1 MSKNIPSLGHRENE
15 FLMNFA
21 GSDRNIFSFQQAAEF
36 WGSASNTRIAIHR
49 LTKKGWLYQIER
61 GKYMIIPHEA
71 GTERAWSADTYRI
84 ASEVVQPAVIAYW
97 SAIRHWNWTEQLPR
111 IIYVQTTM
119 RKSKARRTILGV
131 QYEFVKIN
139 NEKFFGN
146 VKQWYGNRSILVTD
160 KEKTLIDCA
169 DDVRRSGSLEE
180 LIKAVQEAAKQI
192 SWSKLEEYSQ
202 RFPNGAVKKRLGY
215 LFEKLVPELPRT
227 AKKLLNNWQT
237 ELTAG
242 ISPLVSGGRKS
253 GKISKRWR
261 ILINSELR

>member
-1 MSKNIPSLGHRENE
+1 MSKNISSLGNRENE

-49 LTKKGWLYQIER
+49 LVKKGWLYPIEK

-71 GTERAWSADTYRI
+71 GTERVWSADTYDI
-84 ASEVVQPAVIAYW
+84 ASEIVQPAVIAYW

-111 IIYVQTTM
+111 IIYVQTTS

-139 NEKFFGN
+139 NDKFFGN
-146 VKQWYGNRSILVTD
+146 VKQWYGNRTILVTD

-180 LIKAVQEAAKQI
+180 LIKAVIAGANEI
-192 SWSKLEEYSQ
+192 SWEKLGTYSDQ
-202 RFPNGAVKKRLGY
+202 FPNGAVKTRLGY
-215 LFEKLVPELPRT
+215 LFEKLVAELPIT
-227 AKKLLNNWQT
+227 AKNLLNKWQS

-253 GKISKRWR
+253 GTISKRWH
-261 ILINSELR
+261 ILINSE

>member
-1 MSKNIPSLGHRENE
+1 MSKNIPSLGNRENE

-21 GSDRNIFSFQQAAEF
+21 GSDRNIFSFQQATEF

-49 LTKKGWLYQIER
+49 LVKKGWLYQIEK

-71 GTERAWSADTYRI
+71 GTERAWSADTYHI

-139 NEKFFGN
+139 NKKFFGN

-160 KEKTLIDCA
+160 KEKTMIDCA

-180 LIKAVQEAAKQI
+180 LIKAVIAGAKEI
-192 SWSKLEEYSQ
+192 SWEKMGKYSDQ
-202 RFPNGAVKKRLGY
+202 FPNGAVKKRLGF
-215 LFEKLVPELPRT
+215 LLEALVTELPCT
-227 AKKLLNNWQT
+227 AKNLLNKWRS
-237 ELTAG
+237 ELSAG

-261 ILINSELR
+261 ILINSEL